1 MATSAPKS
9 YYIDHRLPCS
19 HLSAGSLAAAAARWG
34 AVGRYS
40 IDVELRLD
48 VEIVE
53 NSLIS
58 FHMIMSQYVN
68 VMFSHHV
75 NGCSR

>member
-1 MATSAPKS
+1 M
-9 YYIDHRLPCS
+9 
-19 HLSAGSLAAAAARWG
+19 
-34 AVGRYS
+34 GRYS

-75 NGCSR
+75 RGVHVRAVGHVCDLCIQLMHSYLE